1 MNSTNFIK
9 SATKRIKSH
18 SLYLKNQV
26 KQSAN
31 FSEWNISEL
40 LPAST
45 GVKKLQKMTRKD
57 AEKYLF
63 DRITK
68 KAEKE
73 IQEMTDKV
81 NRIFLAGEITKI
93 TISVEWKKSTTWGAN
108 PTAECR
114 IFTTNGFSFLT
125 GKASGCGYDKESA
138 AIASALNQSDA
149 IIKMLFDADKKDAE
163 GKVYGYRPAK
173 DGFFPHISGGVGV
186 SCYPSVFALFGLKFE
201 KVGSGK
207 MFDSYLITKL

>member
-1 MNSTNFIK
+1 MKATNFIK
-9 SATKRIKSH
+9 SATKRIKNH

-26 KQSAN
+26 KQSKD
-31 FSEWNISEL
+31 FSEWNLKEL

-45 GVKKLQKMTRKD
+45 GLKKLQKMSRKD

-63 DRITK
+63 ARIEK
-68 KAEKE
+68 KQQKE
-73 IQEMTDKV
+73 IQEITDKV

-93 TISVEWKKSTTWGAN
+93 TISVEWKKSATWGTN

-114 IFTTNGFSFLT
+114 IHTSNGYEFLT

-138 AIASALNQSDA
+138 AIASALNQSTA
-149 IIKMLFDADKKDAE
+149 IIKMLFDADKKDPE
-163 GKVYGYRPAK
+163 SKVYGYRSAK

-186 SCYPSVFALFGLKFE
+186 SCYRSVFALFGLNFE
-201 KVGSGK
+201 CISYGK
-207 MFDSYLITKL
+207 TYDSYLITKL